1 MPCLLEPSEGKF
13 SLPLQKRAQMYK
25 MNSFRYIVKDLRK
38 KRKKGKKKRDYFSAK
53 RKKESEKPASSKEGK
68 SILNIL
74 HILRLKQL
82 CNKGV
87 TV

>member
-38 KRKKGKKKRDYFSAK
+38 KRKEKKREIISVQKEKKKVK
-53 RKKESEKPASSKEGK
+53 NQQVLKKEN
-68 SILNIL
+68 LF
-74 HILRLKQL
+74 
-82 CNKGV
+82 
-87 TV
+87 